1 MEKYALLL
9 SSWYR
14 PLRVVRWQV
23 AVKLVYE
30 ERVET
35 LASYDETI
43 SSPSVTWRIPAVIR
57 HVRKTPPRSHRVT
70 FSRTHVYLRDGHQ
83 CQYCG
88 KVFSPSELTLDHV
101 VPRSQGGP
109 RTWDNIVTACR
120 PCNGKKADLSCD
132 DAGMF
137 PLRQPRIPETLP
149 LVPRRFGVP
158 TIPIQWL
165 PFLEGWA

>member
-1 MEKYALLL
+1 M
-9 SSWYR
+9 
-14 PLRVVRWQV
+14 RVVSWQV

-35 LASYDETI
+35 LASYDEKV

-57 HVRKTPPRSHRVT
+57 HKRQTPRRSARVT
-70 FSRTHVYLRDGHQ
+70 FSRANIYLRDNYE

-88 KVFSPSELTLDHV
+88 KKFSSGDLTLDHV

-109 RTWDNIVTACR
+109 RTWENIVTACR
-120 PCNGKKADLSCD
+120 RCNSTKANLSCD

-137 PLRQPRIPETLP
+137 PLREPRIPLTLP
-149 LVPRRFGVP
+149 LVPKRFGVP
-158 TIPIQWL
+158 SIPIQWI

>member
-14 PLRVVRWQV
+14 PMRVVSWQV

-35 LASYDETI
+35 LASYEEKI

-57 HVRKTPPRSHRVT
+57 HRRKTPRRSHRVT
-70 FSRTHVYLRDGHQ
+70 FSRANVYLRDGHQ

-88 KVFSPSELTLDHV
+88 KVFSASDLTLDHV

-120 PCNGKKADLSCD
+120 PCNGKKSNLSCD
-132 DAGMF
+132 EAGMF
-137 PLRQPRIPETLP
+137 PLKEPRLPTTLP
-149 LVPRRFGVP
+149 LVPKRFGVP
-158 TIPIQWL
+158 AIPSQWL